1 MLKTVQYST
10 VNKAQDCFLCSGPRN
25 REKFKISVKYSLKVT
40 LRNVT
45 SRVKIKYRKAFV
57 FSYELYENPLIGVIS
72 IDPSTNLTPILY
84 FPIFRKKQRF
94 AGTYFE
100 HYF

>member
-45 SRVKIKYRKAFV
+45 SRVKIKYRQAFG

-72 IDPSTNLTPILY
+72 IDPSTKLTPILY